1 MDTEVMRR
9 LEVRILYLENTVKFL
24 KQKNAELEK
33 ILKNTISIPIPKN
46 YESSLFE
53 PVAGHGGSKSTK
65 QTNKEYEDSE
75 DESIGD

>member
-9 LEVRILYLENTVKFL
+9 LEVRILNLENMVKFL

-53 PVAGHGGSKSTK
+53 HACGHGSKK
-65 QTNKEYEDSE
+65 AKKDSE
-75 DESIGD
+75 QEMTDDNSDD